1 MTASTKS
8 ANCPAPKAPAP
19 PLPFW
24 QTLGVSGFAG
34 VFGWCFTH
42 PFEMWKNT
50 VMMAPPG
57 TSQLDSLKTT
67 ARKGFYTGLSSG
79 LMRQVV
85 YTTARLGCYPTFRD
99 GILQGEVAVG
109 LKKSADPSGATALD
123 RALAGA
129 SAGVFASFL
138 SSPVEV
144 CLVLQTTNKGKEKL
158 SMLQAL
164 KVVLQSRGVTGLW
177 SGIGA
182 LSSRAALVGVSQVA
196 VHDQVLTMLRARN
209 VKRAEPLN
217 DNLVVNI
224 ASVIT
229 AFICSIV
236 TMPMEVA
243 RVRMSAEAKVAM
255 GLKKSADP
263 SGATALDRAL
273 AGASAGVFAS
283 FLSSP
288 VEVCL
293 VLQTTNKGKEKLSML
308 QALKVVLQSR
318 GVTGLWSGIGALS
331 SRAALVGVSQVA
343 VHDQVLTMLRARNVK
358 RADPLNDNL
367 VVNIASVITAFICS
381 IVTMPMEVARVRM
394 SAEAKLSAGMEK
406 RYRNVVQCIGRIF
419 KEEGLLAM
427 YDSYLPYFGRCASQ
441 TVICFFVIEYLTR
454 QLRERQRAKANSI
467 K

>member
-1 MTASTKS
+1 
-8 ANCPAPKAPAP
+8 
-19 PLPFW
+19 
-24 QTLGVSGFAG
+24 
-34 VFGWCFTH
+34 
-42 PFEMWKNT
+42 MWKNT

-99 GILQGEVAVG
+99 GILQGE
-109 LKKSADPSGATALD
+109 
-123 RALAGA
+123 
-129 SAGVFASFL
+129 
-138 SSPVEV
+138 
-144 CLVLQTTNKGKEKL
+144 
-158 SMLQAL
+158 
-164 KVVLQSRGVTGLW
+164 
-177 SGIGA
+177 
-182 LSSRAALVGVSQVA
+182 
-196 VHDQVLTMLRARN
+196 
-209 VKRAEPLN
+209 
-217 DNLVVNI
+217 
-224 ASVIT
+224 
-229 AFICSIV
+229 
-236 TMPMEVA
+236 
-243 RVRMSAEAKVAM
+243 VAM